1 MLLRNKIGKRLSI
14 HLFLKL
20 ILPPLGRAGVGI
32 SFFEQPFLKLT
43 LPPLGRV
50 GVGISRFVHP
60 FLKLSLPPLGR
71 VGVGIS
77 RFEQPFLKLTL
88 PPLGRAGVG
97 IRLFGLSLSSPF
109 HTDLPCF
116 RFVHSPY
123 VPTSCISLGH
133 KWD

>member
-1 MLLRNKIGKRLSI
+1 MLLRNKIGKRLSM
-14 HLFLKL
+14 HPFLKL
-20 ILPPLGRAGVGI
+20 TLPPLGRAGVGI
-32 SFFEQPFLKLT
+32 SRFEHPFLKLTPPPLGRVGVGISLFEHPFLKLT

-50 GVGISRFVHP
+50 
-60 FLKLSLPPLGR
+60 
-71 VGVGIS
+71 
-77 RFEQPFLKLTL
+77 
-88 PPLGRAGVG
+88 GVG

-123 VPTSCISLGH
+123 APTSCMSLRH

>member
-1 MLLRNKIGKRLSI
+1 MLLRNKIGKRLSM
-14 HLFLKL
+14 H
-20 ILPPLGRAGVGI
+20 
-32 SFFEQPFLKLT
+32 PFLKLT

-50 GVGISRFVHP
+50 GVGIRRFEHP
-60 FLKLSLPPLGR
+60 FLKLILPPLGR

-77 RFEQPFLKLTL
+77 R
-88 PPLGRAGVG
+88 
-97 IRLFGLSLSSPF
+97 FGLSLSSPF

-123 VPTSCISLGH
+123 APTSCMSLRH

>member
-14 HLFLKL
+14 HPFLKL

-32 SFFEQPFLKLT
+32 SRFVLPFLKLT

-50 GVGISRFVHP
+50 GVGIS
-60 FLKLSLPPLGR
+60 
-71 VGVGIS
+71 
-77 RFEQPFLKLTL
+77 
-88 PPLGRAGVG
+88 
-97 IRLFGLSLSSPF
+97 LFGLSLSSPF
-109 HTDLPCF
+109 HTDLSFF

-123 VPTSCISLGH
+123 APTSCMSLRH

>member
-1 MLLRNKIGKRLSI
+1 MLLCNEIHMLMQYYGKEPFYASFSQADTPSLGEGWGGS
-14 HLFLKL
+14 LF
-20 ILPPLGRAGVGI
+20 
-32 SFFEQPFLKLT
+32 E
-43 LPPLGRV
+43 
-50 GVGISRFVHP
+50 HP
-60 FLKLSLPPLGR
+60 FLKLA
-71 VGVGIS
+71 
-77 RFEQPFLKLTL
+77 L

-123 VPTSCISLGH
+123 APTSCMSLRH

>member
-1 MLLRNKIGKRLSI
+1 MLLRNKIGERLSM
-14 HLFLKL
+14 HPFLKL

-32 SFFEQPFLKLT
+32 SLFEHPFLKLT

-50 GVGISRFVHP
+50 
-60 FLKLSLPPLGR
+60 
-71 VGVGIS
+71 
-77 RFEQPFLKLTL
+77 
-88 PPLGRAGVG
+88 GVG

-116 RFVHSPY
+116 RLVHSPY
-123 VPTSCISLGH
+123 APTSCMSLRH